1 MPSIHKTAFTAP
13 INPPGAT
20 PVLTKAQ
27 VWAGL
32 ILKTHS
38 AETFIPNAITG
49 TNVISES
56 EDASIGNIVLV
67 REVLLRENQQKIK
80 DGGTA
85 NKDAR
90 VDFVQPDRTFI
101 GKIISEGAGGQ
112 IYLTYILERH
122 HQGMSKEE
130 LDAFYAKE
138 KIIAQHLVEGM
149 VDIIREL
156 VKEGKLQG
164 HSMT

>member
-1 MPSIHKTAFTAP
+1 MPSINKTAFTAP

-32 ILKTHS
+32 ILKLHS
-38 AETFIPNAITG
+38 AETFIPNAIRA

-56 EDASIGNIVLV
+56 KDASTGNIIPV
-67 REVLLRENQQKIK
+67 REVLFRENQQEIK
-80 DGGTA
+80 ERVA
-85 NKDAR
+85 AYQDAR

-101 GKIISEGAGGQ
+101 GNIISEGAGGE
-112 IYLTYILERH
+112 IYLTYIFEWH
-122 HQGMSKEE
+122 HRGMSKEE

-138 KIIAQHLVEGM
+138 KNIAQHLVEGM

>member
-38 AETFIPNAITG
+38 AETFIPNAITA
-49 TNVISES
+49 TNVISERVSES
-56 EDASIGNIVLV
+56 EDVSTGNIIPV
-67 REVLLRENQQKIK
+67 REVFLFRENQQKIK
-80 DGGTA
+80 ERGTA
-85 NKDAR
+85 YEDAS

-101 GKIISEGAGGQ
+101 GRIISEGAGGQ

-130 LDAFYAKE
+130 LDDFYAKE
-138 KIIAQHLVEGM
+138 RNIAQHLVEGM

-156 VKEGKLQG
+156 FKEGK
-164 HSMT
+164 S